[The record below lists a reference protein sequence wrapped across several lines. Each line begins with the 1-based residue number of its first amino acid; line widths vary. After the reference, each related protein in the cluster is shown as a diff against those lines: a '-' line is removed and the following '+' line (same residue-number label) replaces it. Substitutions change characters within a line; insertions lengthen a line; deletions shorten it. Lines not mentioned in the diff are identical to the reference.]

1 MSDYTQPDADENAV
15 RDTLRKLGV
24 RPASH
29 APDDQQ
35 PAPAVVIPPRPD
47 YVPDVPA
54 PGPRRGSGR
63 LPDWW
68 AKDKPQLGDEPA
80 STAPAPE
87 DTATGAQ
94 PDDAEHDQEPD
105 EQPAPEPRRR
115 RVEKRADADDQGE
128 EDEED
133 TEDDDQPVGERPR
146 GTWVARLRRPDR
158 EPTRPPFATAVHLY
172 HQREKKSLAELVR
185 EIKPHRKWLL
195 YAGSGFA
202 AGWYFGIPQFVEA
215 ATASV
220 AHHPGALRDNP
231 DVYFWGVVGL
241 VAVSLDRATR
251 RSWFLIAW
259 ITRGLTVCLV
269 VGAVLYGNPIE
280 I

>member
-1 MSDYTQPDADENAV
+1 MTDQTQPDQNESAV
-15 RDTLRKLGV
+15 RATLRARGV
-24 RPASH
+24 RPAGH
-29 APDDQQ
+29 AAEEEPQ

-47 YVPDVPA
+47 YAPDVPA
-54 PGPRRGSGR
+54 PAPRRGSGR

-80 STAPAPE
+80 PPALAAEEP
-87 DTATGAQ
+87 ATDDQ
-94 PDDAEHDQEPD
+94 PDQEEPA
-105 EQPAPEPRRR
+105 EQPAPPPRPRPR
-115 RVEKRADADDQGE
+115 PVEKQAAPDDEPGE
-128 EDEED
+128 EDKDEPSDYDE
-133 TEDDDQPVGERPR
+133 PVGERRR
-146 GTWVARLRRPDR
+146 GKWIARVRRPDR
-158 EPTRPPFATAVHLY
+158 EPTRPPFATPVPLY
-172 HQREKKSLAELVR
+172 HQREKKSLGELVR

-195 YAGSGFA
+195 FAGSGFV

-220 AHHPGALRDNP
+220 AHHPGRLQDNP
-231 DVYFWGVVGL
+231 DVYFWGVIAI

-259 ITRGLTVCLV
+259 TTRALTVCLV
-269 VGAVLYGNPIE
+269 VGAFLYGNPIE